1 MTAQNRPV
9 PYTPSLVGLLVGAR
23 EALMASI
30 RPILHEAGVTSAQ
43 WRVLRVL
50 FDHGPC
56 ESARIARHAQL
67 LPPSVSRILK
77 ELDSRQLVIKEPGP
91 SGVRGSMIT
100 LSEDGRRLVAE
111 TMAKMEPIIE
121 FCAVRFGRK
130 RLAALQKELV
140 AFTLAINPQL
150 FDETAALPLGS
161 ADFDSPEI

>member
-1 MTAQNRPV
+1 MTTQNSPM

-23 EALMASI
+23 EAVMASI
-30 RPILHEAGVTSAQ
+30 RPILHDAGVTSAQ

-56 ESARIARHAQL
+56 ESARVARHAQL

-77 ELDSRQLVIKEPGP
+77 ELDHRGLVIKEPGP
-91 SGVRGSMIT
+91 RGARGSMIL
-100 LSEDGRRLVAE
+100 LSEDGRLLVSE
-111 TMAKMEPIIE
+111 TMARMEPIID

-140 AFTLAINPQL
+140 AFTLAVNPQL
-150 FDETAALPLGS
+150 FDETMTPSLGS
-161 ADFDSPEI
+161 VDFDSPEI